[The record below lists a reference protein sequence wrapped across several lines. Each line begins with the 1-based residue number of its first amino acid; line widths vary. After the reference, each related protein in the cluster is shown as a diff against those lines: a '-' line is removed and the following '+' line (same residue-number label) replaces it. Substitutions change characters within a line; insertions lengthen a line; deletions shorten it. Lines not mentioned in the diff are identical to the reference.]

1 VFASIGRRLAILNAV
16 VVVAI
21 IAVVGVATF
30 LLLRQTLEREA
41 DSVLAERAHAAEQ
54 AWADLFEAPA
64 SAEVASPRDEAEKE
78 SRESEHEDEE
88 REDDDEGRELL
99 ESGDTLLFAVDTQA
113 RVLANSRGVSI
124 PGFPHAAGISAALAG
139 AVDTRGIWSGEE
151 PIRVYTAPVREDG
164 RVVGAIQAARS
175 DREHQEELRLVGVMT
190 LLGLAVGAIVA
201 VPAGLFLAGRAMRP
215 IDLAFARQRAFVADA
230 SHELRTPLTLIRAT
244 TEYVQRLQDASS
256 AVREELGGVLHEIDA
271 TSRMVDDLLV
281 LARIDS
287 DELPLR
293 RQVVDLG
300 EIVRESTASLAASA
314 PPGTFADVDPDRIR
328 QVIRILLDNAL
339 AYTPPN
345 GTITVSVD
353 SQGSHARITVADTG
367 FGIAPAE
374 QARVFD
380 RFYRADRA
388 RTRAT
393 GGTGLGLAIA
403 RALIQAHGGEIGLES
418 QPGRGTTVWFT
429 VSLAAAS

>member
-1 VFASIGRRLAILNAV
+1 
-16 VVVAI
+16 
-21 IAVVGVATF
+21 
-30 LLLRQTLEREA
+30 
-41 DSVLAERAHAAEQ
+41 
-54 AWADLFEAPA
+54 
-64 SAEVASPRDEAEKE
+64 
-78 SRESEHEDEE
+78 
-88 REDDDEGRELL
+88 
-99 ESGDTLLFAVDTQA
+99 
-113 RVLANSRGVSI
+113 
-124 PGFPHAAGISAALAG
+124 
-139 AVDTRGIWSGEE
+139 
-151 PIRVYTAPVREDG
+151 
-164 RVVGAIQAARS
+164 
-175 DREHQEELRLVGVMT
+175 
-190 LLGLAVGAIVA
+190 
-201 VPAGLFLAGRAMRP
+201 
-215 IDLAFARQRAFVADA
+215 
-230 SHELRTPLTLIRAT
+230 
-244 TEYVQRLQDASS
+244 
-256 AVREELGGVLHEIDA
+256 
-271 TSRMVDDLLV
+271 MVDDLLV

-300 EIVRESTASLAASA
+300 EIVRESTASVKPLAEAAGLSLAASA

-367 FGIAPAE
+367 IGIAPAE